1 VKAKRKLGPPRG
13 YRPAGDPVGYEP
25 ERSSRKAPS
34 GYWCRYPYSEETL
47 QKVQKAREKKG

>member
-1 VKAKRKLGPPRG
+1 MAKEKRKLGPPRG

-34 GYWCRYPYSEETL
+34 GYWCRYPYSDETL
-47 QKVQKAREKKG
+47 QKVQKARKKR